1 MYVYSVLFMD
11 MLVIV
16 CPFQYANVLFL
27 SLHEYFVRKKDYLK
41 KFQSTKQANILFLD
55 TNI

>member
-41 KFQSTKQANILFLD
+41 KNKSTKQANI
-55 TNI
+55 